1 MNQVPDDTRLQT
13 ADAARLGLRRQLAH
27 WSLASER
34 LGRVDELGSAAA
46 WSELDTGVRLRRSLD
61 GAVERLRAEVGRA
74 ESAIE
79 RGTTARAERAVQRL
93 RRAYLRTETTLDYFG
108 DAIATRSSPRTAA
121 LLRAADS
128 LAGES
133 MRRVLE
139 PLGRPT
145 PPVLTYLDK
154 GIGASI
160 LKAGLRLWD
169 GGVDNPVAV
178 IKIVRHNL
186 LRPTS
191 LIHEAGHQVAHI
203 LAWNEEL
210 AEAYRGAFS
219 GALGRTF
226 ARWSSEIAADAF
238 AFVHAGYASVAAL
251 HDVLDGGPR
260 TVFGHDLVHPI
271 GAVRVVRPL
280 IRHSLPRLHELAAV
294 TLEQP
299 RRAFGGAALTSIVDP
314 GAVAPR
320 ELARLERRAG
330 LALERS
336 SHWLRSE
343 GLRLVALT
351 GYRLATSPGRDTGY
365 QVRYLGWM
373 LRLGDLRAVA

>member
-1 MNQVPDDTRLQT
+1 
-13 ADAARLGLRRQLAH
+13 
-27 WSLASER
+27 
-34 LGRVDELGSAAA
+34 
-46 WSELDTGVRLRRSLD
+46 
-61 GAVERLRAEVGRA
+61 
-74 ESAIE
+74 
-79 RGTTARAERAVQRL
+79 
-93 RRAYLRTETTLDYFG
+93 
-108 DAIATRSSPRTAA
+108 
-121 LLRAADS
+121 
-128 LAGES
+128 

-271 GAVRVVRPL
+271 GAVRVVLGVEMCRLAYGPGPWDELARLWRLRYPVERAPRAVRPL